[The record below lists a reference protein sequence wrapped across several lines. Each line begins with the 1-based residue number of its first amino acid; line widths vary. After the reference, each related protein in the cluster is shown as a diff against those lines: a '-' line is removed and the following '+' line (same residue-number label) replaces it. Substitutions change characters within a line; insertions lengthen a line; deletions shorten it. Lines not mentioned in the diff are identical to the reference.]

1 VQMERNAGTSALST
15 ALAPAA
21 SLLCLVHCVGTA
33 VLASVVPSAAVVLE
47 GAPALEWSLWLLSG
61 ASSAWAH
68 ARSGHKRGAL
78 MTATWAASAIAG
90 GAALFG
96 EHETGLRLSL
106 AGFLV
111 VSLEGAWRRF
121 RRHRRCAAPGASES
135 CCPP

>member
-1 VQMERNAGTSALST
+1 VRIERSAGTSRFST

-21 SLLCLVHCVGTA
+21 SLLCLIHCVGTA
-33 VLASVVPSAAVVLE
+33 VLASVLPSAAVVLE

-68 ARSGHKRGAL
+68 TRSGPKRWAV

-90 GAALFG
+90 GAALLG
-96 EHETGLRLSL
+96 EHEAGLRLSL

-111 VSLEGAWRRF
+111 VSLEGAWRRL
-121 RRHRRCAAPGASES
+121 RRHRRCAAPGASDD